1 MKFCSNLCKPG
12 TLDSKKVKG
21 KILVCLRGVTPR
33 VEKGHV
39 ALLAGAVGMILAND
53 EESGNGIL
61 ADAHVLPAAHII
73 STDGQAVFSY
83 LNSTK

>member
-1 MKFCSNLCKPG
+1 M
-12 TLDSKKVKG
+12 
-21 KILVCLRGVTPR
+21 VCLRGVIPR

-53 EESGNGIL
+53 EDSGNDIL

-73 STDGQAVFSY
+73 STDGEAVFSY